1 VKVPLSELD
10 LDVLYGKILHHSP
23 DPQQLSLKDSTS
35 GIISPEVNSIL
46 TSVAAASP
54 AEAAGSPRKAAAEP
68 LTPIEGSISNVDNKL
83 YAELFAYYDKD
94 NNGTLDETELQVRA
108 CGCCW

>member
-1 VKVPLSELD
+1 VPCVKVPLSELD
-10 LDVLYGKILHHSP
+10 LDVLYGKMLHHSP

-54 AEAAGSPRKAAAEP
+54 AEAAGSPAE
-68 LTPIEGSISNVDNKL
+68 SCS
-83 YAELFAYYDKD
+83 
-94 NNGTLDETELQVRA
+94 
-108 CGCCW
+108 